1 MIYKKI
7 LDTLVYPF
15 SHNARNRVR
24 ARKNNIKLF
33 MTLVIKD
40 EQDIIEQNIRFHH
53 AMGVDGFIV
62 TTHNCTDKTNAIL
75 EKLKKEGFIIEII
88 NETTPDHKHKIWV
101 NYMVNMALKKYGAN
115 WVINADAD
123 EFYYSQSLDLK
134 KSIANEL
141 SGKTNVLWV
150 DSLFLFPDD
159 RPDFLNC
166 PYFVTNPF
174 TKFKAQELKIDTDP
188 LFEDFIGSQG
198 CTKVIHKTHG
208 FKSVVDG
215 NHDVCMHHRIK
226 HQSADIR
233 LYHYHIRNYNGWE
246 KKVKRWQKSIF
257 LLPDGQGD
265 HMKHMVKLFESGQ
278 LRKEY
283 DKKFG
288 KKMRDFLIE
297 QGVVSRDLSVSDF
310 MRNKGIKC

>member
-1 MIYKKI
+1 MSKTDFIDLLK
-7 LDTLVYPF
+7 YPF
-15 SHNARNRVR
+15 SHRARRRVR
-24 ARKNNIKLF
+24 DRRKQIKLI
-33 MTLVIKD
+33 MTLVVKN
-40 EQDIIEQNIRFHH
+40 EENIIEQNIRFHH

-62 TTHNCTDKTNAIL
+62 TTHNCTDHTVSIL
-75 EKLKKEGFIIEII
+75 NKLKKEGFVIETIKK
-88 NETTPDHKHKIWV
+88 TTPDHKHKIWV
-101 NYMVNMALKKYGAN
+101 NEMVHFAKNKMGAD

-134 KSIANEL
+134 KSIINEM

-166 PYFVTNPF
+166 PYFVVNPF
-174 TKFKAQELKIDTDP
+174 TKFKAEELKIDVDP

-215 NHDVCMHHRIK
+215 NHDVYMRNRVK

-233 LYHYHIRNYNGWE
+233 LYHFHIRNYYGWE
-246 KKVKRWQKSIF
+246 EKVKRWQKSIF
-257 LLPDGQGD
+257 LLPEDQGI
-265 HMKHMVKLFESGQ
+265 HMKNMVRLYEAGK

-283 DKKFG
+283 DKKYG

-297 QGVVSRDLSVSDF
+297 NGVVSRDLSVSDF
-310 MRNKGIKC
+310 MRNRGIKC

>member
-1 MIYKKI
+1 MNYPNI
-7 LDTLVYPF
+7 LDILLYPF
-15 SHNARNRVR
+15 SHNARYRVR
-24 ARKNNIKLF
+24 ARKNDIKLF
-33 MTLVIKD
+33 MTLVVKD

-62 TTHNCTDKTNAIL
+62 TAHNCTDKTNAIL
-75 EKLKKEGFIIEII
+75 DKLKRDGVVIEII
-88 NETTPDHKHKIWV
+88 EKTTPDHKHKIWV
-101 NYMVNMALKKYGAN
+101 NEMVDIARKKYGAN

-134 KSIANEL
+134 KSIIKES

-159 RPDFLNC
+159 RADFLNC
-166 PYFVTNPF
+166 PYFVTNPI
-174 TKFKAQELKIDTDP
+174 TKFRAQELKIDTDT

-198 CTKVIHKTHG
+198 CTKVIHKTRG
-208 FKSVVDG
+208 FISVVDG
-215 NHDVCMHHRIK
+215 NHDVDMHNRVK

-246 KKVKRWQKSIF
+246 QKVKRWQNSIF

-265 HMKHMVKLFESGQ
+265 HMKHMVALYQNGKL
-278 LRKEY
+278 RDEY
-283 DKKFG
+283 DRKYG
-288 KKMRDFLIE
+288 TEMREFLIE
-297 QGVVSRDLSVSDF
+297 NGVVTRDLSVSDF
-310 MRNKGIKC
+310 MRYQGII